1 MVGDQGMH
9 IVDPADNSPGQPLA
23 AAHAHAPPAV
33 HWRVAPTIDR
43 RPVTDG
49 RAGRRTGRGARLNR
63 CSALAVALASV
74 VALAGPLACGANAGE
89 VAHLRAHLNPNHLG
103 ASTTIGFSL
112 AINPTGGTSVSPLTG
127 FSFGLPRGMGF
138 LESTLG
144 LQECQRAALLAS
156 GLSGCPDDSRL
167 GTGHVSVE
175 LPFASGP
182 ISARASV
189 TPMRAPSSKGSIISA
204 FLYFNVLRPVFGRLV
219 LSANLD
225 ESSGPGAQ
233 ALNTGTLEPIALG
246 PEGPDVVVRELTA
259 RLGPK
264 HLTYYKHERAHTGP
278 YKPTGL
284 TIPTHCPRKGF
295 LFSASLSFLD
305 GTHTTAVARV
315 HCPR

>member
-49 RAGRRTGRGARLNR
+49 RTGRRTGRGARLNR

-182 ISARASV
+182 ISACQAESAASAAVVRPSQRARRGCE
-189 TPMRAPSSKGSIISA
+189 RADG
-204 FLYFNVLRPVFGRLV
+204 
-219 LSANLD
+219 D
-225 ESSGPGAQ
+225 TGAQ
-233 ALNTGTLEPIALG
+233 APDLLQARTRPHRAVQADGVDDPDPLPAQGVPVLGELE
-246 PEGPDVVVRELTA
+246 
-259 RLGPK
+259 
-264 HLTYYKHERAHTGP
+264 
-278 YKPTGL
+278 
-284 TIPTHCPRKGF
+284 
-295 LFSASLSFLD
+295 LS
-305 GTHTTAVARV
+305 
-315 HCPR
+315 